1 MYPLFLIRVW
11 CSRSGSPCAG
21 NSVYTDCC
29 YSCMG
34 CAQVCE
40 CEEMRAGHVC
50 DGACL
55 EKETVISV
63 VAWLELHW
71 ERSDWPDW
79 NNRLDSNRRGGKE
92 KRRKDDGRVRQKR
105 TRQSNV
111 TFCSNN
117 YKKKKQTAL
126 QEIFFFPLSINRNAK
141 TEKNCQKRK
150 EDRGEDLPQNSQ
162 TSPIQRWQ
170 EQTV

>member
-1 MYPLFLIRVW
+1 MYGLCASVW
-11 CSRSGSPCAG
+11 VWGDESGSC
-21 NSVYTDCC
+21 
-29 YSCMG
+29 
-34 CAQVCE
+34 
-40 CEEMRAGHVC
+40 VC

-150 EDRGEDLPQNSQ
+150 EDRGEELPQQSDVTHPTLAGTNSLTRATKQ
-162 TSPIQRWQ
+162 
-170 EQTV
+170 